1 MMDWYQVFGG
11 IKVISIENM
20 VFHYPIESD
29 DPKVIDAPNFI
40 FDSLVRMPARWLC
53 SNPGFQYS
61 SAGGEGLL
69 IQTLFPN
76 QSQSLQIHQT
86 AHMPLTTRLVPLQ
99 STGCRLQRKYV
110 GKFARNP
117 LQAGSEI
124 LLGNGKLSRGKFWFC
139 QHGEGGQGAPLF
151 FLSPYLHWWHRD
163 KEMWKYL
170 ADEGSEELGW
180 EFRFLAEICGMRN

>member
-1 MMDWYQVFGG
+1 M
-11 IKVISIENM
+11 N
-20 VFHYPIESD
+20 FHHPIESD
-29 DPKVIDAPNFI
+29 DPKVIDAPKGIPIGNMEFYNPKVFGYNFI
-40 FDSLVRMPARWLC
+40 FDGLVRMPARWLC

-69 IQTLFPN
+69 IQTLIPN
-76 QSQSLQIHQT
+76 QSQSPQIHQT
-86 AHMPLTTRLVPLQ
+86 AHMPLTTRLFRYNQRGAACRGNMLESLQ
-99 STGCRLQRKYV
+99 EILCKLARKYCWET
-110 GKFARNP
+110 ANCRE
-117 LQAGSEI
+117 GSF
-124 LLGNGKLSRGKFWFC
+124 GFVST
-139 QHGEGGQGAPLF
+139 GEGGQGAPLF

>member
-1 MMDWYQVFGG
+1 MQFYNPKVFG
-11 IKVISIENM
+11 
-20 VFHYPIESD
+20 Y
-29 DPKVIDAPNFI
+29 NFI
-40 FDSLVRMPARWLC
+40 FDGLVRMPARWLC

-69 IQTLFPN
+69 IQTLIPN
-76 QSQSLQIHQT
+76 QSQSPQIHQT

-99 STGCRLQRKYV
+99 STGCRMQRKYV

-139 QHGEGGQGAPLF
+139 QHGGGRAGGSIVLFIALFTLGQWMKKYQQYLGKYGAT
-151 FLSPYLHWWHRD
+151 YL
-163 KEMWKYL
+163 
-170 ADEGSEELGW
+170 G
-180 EFRFLAEICGMRN
+180 